1 MDTLFYE
8 LLKSDIDDLSGVVF
22 YLVRDLFIVLLELN
36 ISFFFNDE

>member
-22 YLVRDLFIVLLELN
+22 YLVRNLFIVLLELN